1 MLPVMV
7 GHVIEDVM
15 QEGPRRIQGGGIQR
29 GGMGRV
35 QVSQATIL
43 AVRSPSRPARPV
55 QVTRR

>member
-1 MLPVMV
+1 MV